1 MTILVW
7 DGKTLAA
14 DRLECWGNRKTEC
27 PKIYKYAKTGTLIT
41 GSGSIAATAALRHW
55 FLTGADPTAYPACQ
69 KSKEDWGRLVI
80 INPDCR
86 VYVYESEP
94 VPYEVLTP
102 PAVFGSGSDFAFGAL
117 AMGADARR
125 AVEAVNS
132 ICTDCGIGVDYAQPG
147 LVGTEESKGVQWL

>member
-27 PKIYKYAKTGTLIT
+27 SKIYKRVFNGELLT
-41 GSGSIAATAALRHW
+41 GSGCIAATAALRHW
-55 FLTGADPTAYPACQ
+55 YMRGADPTTYPSCQ
-69 KSKEDWGRLVI
+69 KSKEDWGRLVVV
-80 INPDCR
+80 DTSHR
-86 VYVYESEP
+86 VFVYESEP
-94 VPYEVLTP
+94 TPYEVLTL

-125 AVEAVNS
+125 AVEVVNS

-147 LVGTEESKGVQWL
+147 LLGIEQSKGVQWL